1 MFRAFVDRAAGTVSA
16 ADWRGMWIDLTF
28 PAHVVEVPVP
38 VPVPVSLSLRED
50 DGGVFA
56 ARSGSIT
63 DGFERYP
70 NSADL
75 RVTVQGTNCVLSWR
89 EMGVEDSGSATSCRF
104 DAVAVLVGGMEV
116 VRQCGHDAAALPDT
130 QLTGDEFTVVFTS
143 DSTLRFSGF
152 VMDFACD
159 MDGAGA
165 TPATGVPATPSPAT
179 MAPPTAAPPTP
190 PTGVEVSVEVRG
202 GGNGP
207 LTLCEVQV
215 LVGGANVALGARTEM
230 SPVSARWG
238 GAKERAVDGSTSGNF
253 GEDSCTHTEGTGADE
268 FWKAHLNVGSADAVS
283 EIKVFNRADCCA
295 ERLVGAALRLVEDGV
310 VVKQWRLDGGRVFS
324 TACFDTEPRCER
336 FASFCADHP
345 DLMHGACPKTCGR
358 C

>member
-1 MFRAFVDRAAGTVSA
+1 MRWRSLWVAWRWFASAGTTPRLCPTRSLPGTSSR
-16 ADWRGMWIDLTF
+16 WCS
-28 PAHVVEVPVP
+28 PAIP
-38 VPVPVSLSLRED
+38 R
-50 DGGVFA
+50 
-56 ARSGSIT
+56 
-63 DGFERYP
+63 
-70 NSADL
+70 
-75 RVTVQGTNCVLSWR
+75 
-89 EMGVEDSGSATSCRF
+89 
-104 DAVAVLVGGMEV
+104 
-116 VRQCGHDAAALPDT
+116 
-130 QLTGDEFTVVFTS
+130 
-143 DSTLRFSGF
+143 LRFSGF

-165 TPATGVPATPSPAT
+165 TAVPATPSPAT

-215 LVGGANVALGARTEM
+215 LVGGANVALGARTNM
-230 SPVSARWG
+230 SPVSARRG
-238 GAKERAVDGSTSGNF
+238 GAKVRAVDGSTSGNF
-253 GEDSCTHTEGTGADE
+253 NSCTHTEGTGADE